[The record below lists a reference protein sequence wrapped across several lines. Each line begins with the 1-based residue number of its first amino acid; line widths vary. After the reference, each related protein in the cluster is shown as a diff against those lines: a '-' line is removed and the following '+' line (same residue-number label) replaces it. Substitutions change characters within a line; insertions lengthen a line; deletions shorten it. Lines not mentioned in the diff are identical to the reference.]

1 MGGVVLCDMKC
12 KEAHLEWT
20 PKKSYLAAYQ
30 GQPISE
36 TNYTC
41 LWQKKG
47 LKGFWDSSTPRVFD
61 MCQIVTWISQNL
73 QTLSSYIFLIVQLT
87 PWLCAIYSINNVHAE
102 AMYLRAQEKQN
113 VPLRETCSRTTGLH
127 AF

>member
-1 MGGVVLCDMKC
+1 MKC

-20 PKKSYLAAYQ
+20 PKKSCLATYQ

-41 LWQKKG
+41 LWQKKE
-47 LKGFWDSSTPRVFD
+47 LKGFQYHPPHSLCVWYAP
-61 MCQIVTWISQNL
+61 VTWISQNL
-73 QTLSSYIFLIVQLT
+73 QTLSSYIFLITQLT
-87 PWLCAIYSINNVHAE
+87 PWPCAIYSIDNVHAE
-102 AMYLRAQEKQN
+102 ATYLRAQEKQN

-127 AF
+127 AFKWP